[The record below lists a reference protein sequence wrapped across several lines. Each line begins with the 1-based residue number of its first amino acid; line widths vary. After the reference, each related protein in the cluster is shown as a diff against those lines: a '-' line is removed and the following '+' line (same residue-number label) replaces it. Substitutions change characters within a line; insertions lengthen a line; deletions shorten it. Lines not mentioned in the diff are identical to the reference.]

1 MKKKDWIAQVFSGL
15 EDLDL
20 PKELENIKQI
30 KKLKLKAIIKR
41 KIKERV
47 FEDWKLEKHSNVK
60 QIEYNSFELQKYLKS
75 CEIKITKEEAQE
87 IFKLRTRT
95 SDVKANYKGKYE
107 NLECFACENDEE
119 TQKYII
125 IKCKILNE
133 NCEQSIPEYEEI
145 YTGNVKTK
153 MIIVKR
159 FLENMKLKEKW
170 KNGLD

>member
-1 MKKKDWIAQVFSGL
+1 MFSNL
-15 EDLDL
+15 
-20 PKELENIKQI
+20 KELEFQEDLENIRKI
-30 KKLKLKAIIKR
+30 KKLKLKGILNI
-41 KIKERV
+41 KIKERA
-47 FEDWKLEKHSNVK
+47 FKDLKIQKEKHSKVK
-60 QIEYNSFELQKYLKS
+60 DIEYNTFDMQKYLKS

-119 TQKYII
+119 TQKHII

-145 YTGNVKTK
+145 YTGNVKKK

-170 KNGLD
+170 KNGKD